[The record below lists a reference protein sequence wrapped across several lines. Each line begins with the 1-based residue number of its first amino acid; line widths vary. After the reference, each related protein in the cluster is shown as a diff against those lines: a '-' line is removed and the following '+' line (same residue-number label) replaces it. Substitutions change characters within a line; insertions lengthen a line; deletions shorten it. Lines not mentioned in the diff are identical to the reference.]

1 MARAILIDFEH
12 GGRPVP
18 GAVLLQGGQCAF
30 SFGRRRER
38 EQFSEG
44 LLLGASPDDGPAR
57 FAAGA
62 WQCRR
67 HLPAARLGLVSHAPH
82 LFARMS
88 VADNLALA
96 DDGRPGFA
104 ARLRRCLHD
113 TGLLAGSDPRQPAGT
128 LPWTGQV
135 ELNFVQAWLRE
146 PECLVFDHLFDH
158 DDSAALLRLPA
169 LFRARYPFRAICH
182 LEQAGRLAPQLAT
195 RLGLTHVI
203 DIA

>member
-1 MARAILIDFEH
+1 MGRAILVDFEH
-12 GGRPVP
+12 DGHPVA
-18 GAVLLQGGQCAF
+18 GAALLQGAQCAIAF
-30 SFGRRRER
+30 RRRRER
-38 EQFSEG
+38 KAFSEA
-44 LLLGASPDDGPAR
+44 LLLGAAPATGEPAR

-67 HLPAARLGLVSHAPH
+67 HLPAARFALVSHAPH

-96 DDGRPGFA
+96 DSGRPGFA
-104 ARLRRCLHD
+104 ARVRRCLFE
-113 TGLLAGSDPRQPAGT
+113 TGLLAGFDPRQPAGS

-146 PECLVFDHLFDH
+146 PECLVFDHVFDH

-169 LFRARYPFRAICH
+169 LFRARYPLRAICH
-182 LEQAGRLAPQLAT
+182 LEQAGRLATP
-195 RLGLTHVI
+195 LGITHVI